1 MKRKE
6 TLLESKLIEKK
17 FRLVSKQYIG
27 KHSDKVDS
35 YVYEK
40 IREDVSYCVVLNKTR
55 TKIKNYYF
63 TTNRTYRYTN
73 EFIDSLKNVIKFLEE
88 ELEEIYDFDLGK
100 VKEEQIVIDETI
112 SEDNVTFIE
121 ESHFDD

>member
-35 YVYEK
+35 YIYEK
-40 IREDVSYCVVLNKTR
+40 IREDVTYCVVLNKTR
-55 TKIKNYYF
+55 TKIKDYYF
-63 TTNRTYRYTN
+63 TTDRTYRYTN
-73 EFIDSLKNVIKFLEE
+73 EFIESLKNVIKFLEE
-88 ELEEIYDFDLGK
+88 ELEEIYDFELGK
-100 VKEEQIVIDETI
+100 VKEEEPTFDETI
-112 SEDNVTFIE
+112 SDDSVTFIE

>member
-17 FRLVSKQYIG
+17 FRLVSKQYVG

-35 YVYEK
+35 YIYEK
-40 IREDVSYCVVLNKTR
+40 IREDVTYSVVLNKTR

-63 TTNRTYRYTN
+63 TTNRTYKYTI
-73 EFIDSLKNVIKFLEE
+73 EFIDSLKNVIKYLEE

-100 VKEEQIVIDETI
+100 VKEEQIVIDETV
-112 SEDNVTFIE
+112 SEDNITFIE

>member
-17 FRLVSKQYIG
+17 FRLVSKQYVG

-35 YVYEK
+35 YIYEK
-40 IREDVSYCVVLNKTR
+40 IREDVTYCVVLNKTR
-55 TKIKNYYF
+55 TKIKDYYF
-63 TTNRTYRYTN
+63 TTDRTYRYTIG
-73 EFIDSLKNVIKFLEE
+73 FINSLLDIIYYLKDQ
-88 ELEEIYDFDLGK
+88 LEEIYDFELGK
-100 VKEEQIVIDETI
+100 VKEEEPTFDETI
-112 SEDNVTFIE
+112 SDDSVTFIE